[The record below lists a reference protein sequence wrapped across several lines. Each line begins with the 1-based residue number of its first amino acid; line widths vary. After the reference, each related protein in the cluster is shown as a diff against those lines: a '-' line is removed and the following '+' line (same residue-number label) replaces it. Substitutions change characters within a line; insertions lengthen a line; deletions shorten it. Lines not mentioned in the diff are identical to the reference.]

1 MSDTTF
7 DARPARIVHP
17 LDDEPEQKLYREDLG
32 RMRITPGAR
41 AALLMLRLYLLAMV
55 LMVAWRAAGMAGLV

>member
-7 DARPARIVHP
+7 DAMPVRVVHP
-17 LDDEPEQKLYREDLG
+17 LDDVPEQKLYRDDLG
-32 RMRITPGAR
+32 RIRMTPGAR

-55 LMVAWRAAGMAGLV
+55 LMVAWRAAGMAGLG